1 MFGHLLLKIQL
12 KAIMT
17 NVSRNTIMVTNISSF
32 RTTRLPRVRSNKG
45 FRIRQ
50 INYGF
55 HTFIPFLRLGTKT
68 ILDPE
73 AVEEEGPEKTA
84 YPKPILFELGF

>member
-12 KAIMT
+12 KAIRT

-50 INYGF
+50 ISYGF
-55 HTFIPFLRLGTKT
+55 HTFIPFLKLGTKIVFDSET
-68 ILDPE
+68 M
-73 AVEEEGPEKTA
+73 EEEEPVETT
-84 YPKPILFELGF
+84 YPKLVLLELGF